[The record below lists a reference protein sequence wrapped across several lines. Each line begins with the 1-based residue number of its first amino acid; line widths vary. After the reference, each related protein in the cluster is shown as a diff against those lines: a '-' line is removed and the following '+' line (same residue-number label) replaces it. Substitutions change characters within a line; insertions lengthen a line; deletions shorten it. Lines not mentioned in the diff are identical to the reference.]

1 MQERT
6 ESESKINYWYKQYL
20 KAPAQLVGFG
30 ALVALGFIYHDS
42 KENDRAFREYM
53 AGQQERAL
61 VQNEKLFEQNE
72 KLLVRIEEETRT
84 ISKIGTQI
92 ELLNNRLGHVERELE
107 IKRKENE

>member
-6 ESESKINYWYKQYL
+6 EPESRINYWYKQYL

-30 ALVALGFIYHDS
+30 ALVALGFLYLDA
-42 KENDRAFREYM
+42 KESDKDFRKYM
-53 AGQQERAL
+53 AEQQERAL

-72 KLLVRIEEETRT
+72 KLLNRIEEETRT

-107 IKRKENE
+107 LKRKDNE

>member
-1 MQERT
+1 MQEHT
-6 ESESKINYWYKQYL
+6 EPESKINYWYKQYL

-30 ALVALGFIYHDS
+30 ALIALFFVYQNSRDD
-42 KENDRAFREYM
+42 DREFREYM

-72 KLLVRIEEETRT
+72 KLLIRIEEETRT

-107 IKRKENE
+107 IKRKDNE